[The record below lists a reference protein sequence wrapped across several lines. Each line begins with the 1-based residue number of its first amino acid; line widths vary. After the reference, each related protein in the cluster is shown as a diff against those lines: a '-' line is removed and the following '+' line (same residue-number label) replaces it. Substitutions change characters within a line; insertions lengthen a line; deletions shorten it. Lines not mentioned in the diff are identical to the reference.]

1 MLPRKAWWKK
11 ALWIGAGAV
20 VLACS
25 LVATL
30 LIWMTVQGK
39 HEWEKTKAALEA
51 RGEKLTLPELAYPPI
66 PDEQNFFADPMWQ
79 ELADI
84 VSQKNEQGN
93 TVWEP
98 RIPKG
103 RKQLDQ
109 LESTLGEDE
118 VKGIQAQFPTL
129 KELKG
134 SRITIGRTI
143 WKNAQESK
151 DPAKIREAAAAI
163 TGLLRPY
170 DPILTRVEELS
181 RRSGARWSY
190 DYRIPAYC
198 MPISQAIALL
208 EISKIL
214 HLKAVTLLAQG
225 DSPAAARLVL
235 LNLCLAKTLEND
247 PFLICFLV
255 RVSIVAIAHTD
266 IAEGIKSHAW
276 DDATLAAFDQ
286 DLARIT
292 FVPGLLYALRSERA
306 EVNRMIESV
315 RRKEVGFSSLI
326 NSVRAGLNAKKLSPF
341 FLALLLYSPVI
352 SYYDQTF
359 YNHAMQ
365 DWIDLITA
373 KQSKGLNQNLVPKF
387 IRAFTSV
394 PPGEK
399 TTHLMSVL
407 AFSALTD
414 ILERVAIVQ
423 TQINQARIACA
434 LERYR
439 LKNGGCPQTLDSL
452 SPAFLGQIPDDP
464 IIAQPMHY
472 RLIQPDQF
480 MLWSVGWN
488 LTDEGGK
495 NGEWKNEGDI
505 VWGESL
511 PRKSKPTAARE
522 L

>member
-1 MLPRKAWWKK
+1 MLPRKALWKK
-11 ALWIGAGAV
+11 ALWIGAGAI

-25 LVATL
+25 LVAIL

-39 HEWEKTKAALEA
+39 HEWEKTKTALEA
-51 RGEKLTLPELAYPPI
+51 RGEKLTLPELARPPI

-93 TVWEP
+93 TVLEP

-109 LESTLGEDE
+109 LDSTLGEDE
-118 VKGIQAQFPTL
+118 GKDIQAQFPALTD
-129 KELKG
+129 LKG
-134 SRITIGRTI
+134 SRITICRTI

-170 DPILTRVEELS
+170 DPILARVEELS

-190 DYRIPAYC
+190 EFRIPAFD
-198 MPISQAIALL
+198 MPISHASALL
-208 EISKIL
+208 QISQLL

-225 DSPAAARLVL
+225 DSSATAGLVL
-235 LNLCLAKTLEND
+235 LNLRLAKTLETD
-247 PFLICFLV
+247 PFVIYFLV
-255 RVSIVAIAHTD
+255 RVAIAGRAHTD

-276 DDATLAAFDQ
+276 DDATLSVFDQ

-306 EVNRMIESV
+306 GFNQKIEWA
-315 RRKEVGFSSLI
+315 RRIDSFASLI
-326 NSVRAGLNAKKLSPF
+326 NSGFSDSNFKRLSPF
-341 FLALLLYSPVI
+341 SLVSLLYLSAI
-352 SYYDQTF
+352 SYSDQAFFNRT
-359 YNHAMQ
+359 MQ
-365 DWIDLITA
+365 EWIDLLTA
-373 KQSKGLNQNLVPKF
+373 KQAGGLNQSLVPKS
-387 IRAFTSV
+387 IRAFTSA
-394 PPGEK
+394 PPLEK
-399 TTHLMSVL
+399 TKHLMSVL
-407 AFSALTD
+407 AFSALTGV
-414 ILERVAIVQ
+414 LERVAIVQ
-423 TQINQARIACA
+423 TQINQTRIAAA

-439 LKNGGCPQTLDSL
+439 LKNGGYPQTLDSL
-452 SPAFLGQIPDDP
+452 SPTFLGQIPDDP
-464 IIAQPMHY
+464 ITAQPMHY

-480 MLWSVGWN
+480 LLWSVGWN

-505 VWGESL
+505 VWGKSL
-511 PRKSKPTAARE
+511 PRKSKPIPAK
-522 L
+522 

>member
-39 HEWEKTKAALEA
+39 HDWEKTKTALEA
-51 RGEKLTLPELAYPPI
+51 RGEKLTLPELARPPI

-93 TVWEP
+93 TVLEP

-109 LESTLGEDE
+109 LDSTLGEDE
-118 VKGIQAQFPTL
+118 AKDIQTQFSTL

-143 WKNAQESK
+143 WKNAQESN
-151 DPAKIREAAAAI
+151 DPAKIREAAVAI

-170 DPILTRVEELS
+170 DPILARVEELS
-181 RRSGARWSY
+181 HRSGARWSY
-190 DYRIPAYC
+190 DYRSPAYC
-198 MPISQAIALL
+198 MPISHALALL
-208 EISKIL
+208 EISQLL

-225 DSPAAARLVL
+225 DSPTAARLVL
-235 LNLCLAKTLEND
+235 LNLGLAKTLEND
-247 PFLICFLV
+247 PVLICFLV
-255 RVSIVAIAHTD
+255 RVSIAAIAHTD
-266 IAEGIKSHAW
+266 IAEGIKLHAW
-276 DDATLAAFDQ
+276 DDPTLAVFDQ

-292 FVPGLLYALRSERA
+292 FVPGLLYALRSARGGF
-306 EVNRMIESV
+306 NQTIEWARCIDS
-315 RRKEVGFSSLI
+315 FASLI
-326 NSVRAGLNAKKLSPF
+326 NSDFSDSNFKRLSPF
-341 FLALLLYSPVI
+341 SLVSLLYLSTI
-352 SYYDQTF
+352 SYSDQAFFNRT
-359 YNHAMQ
+359 MQ

-373 KQSKGLNQNLVPKF
+373 KQSGGLNQSLVPKF

-399 TTHLMSVL
+399 AKHLMSVL

-423 TQINQARIACA
+423 TQINQTRIAAA

-439 LKNGGCPQTLDSL
+439 LKNGGYPQTLDSL
-452 SPAFLGQIPDDP
+452 SPTFLGQIPDDP
-464 IIAQPMHY
+464 ITAQPMHY

-480 MLWSVGWN
+480 LLWSVGWN

-511 PRKSKPTAARE
+511 PRKSKPTPAGE